1 MFERANTRIKEL
13 DEAQSEANRVKA
25 ENEIR
30 KTHSDFDELR
40 DSDGFHDWADAQP
53 KWVRDALYEN
63 SDDPASVVRVIDLYK
78 VDKGLTAKDKKAKT
92 KEAAKTVTKRS
103 KTEVDVADA
112 NDMIRESDVAKMSD
126 KEFEERSDDINTA
139 MRTGKFIYDVSG
151 SAR

>member
-1 MFERANTRIKEL
+1 M
-13 DEAQSEANRVKA
+13 
-25 ENEIR
+25 
-30 KTHSDFDELR
+30 
-40 DSDGFHDWADAQP
+40 
-53 KWVRDALYEN
+53 
-63 SDDPASVVRVIDLYK
+63 VRVIDLYK
-78 VDKGLTAKDKKAKT
+78 VDKGLTNKDKKAKT

-126 KEFEERSDDINTA
+126 KEFEERADDINAA